1 MLEEQD
7 RVYAGKLLREI
18 GDTVTLGFLSTDH
31 PENTRFKKFIEAFA
45 SLSDRIRVE
54 VRESAGEDLPA
65 IIVGGQVYYHAIP
78 DKTEFSPFM
87 DAISLSAKDRPSIV
101 FPNGADLK
109 VIVMPGCI
117 YCPNAVRN
125 AVGFAFSNNGVQV
138 SIIDGMMFQ
147 PAIAKFDIKSAPT
160 TIIND
165 QVFLTGVIPENDL
178 IRWVRNT
185 NEKRFSIDDFVTMI
199 KEGNA
204 HKLAG
209 MMIDDGIIYPDFLSL
224 LRDDQWSLRL
234 GAMVVLEDIHE
245 KKPSLIK
252 TVIKEIEQ
260 DLFDNDLRNRCDA
273 AFLIGNIGGKDS
285 IPVLESAMA
294 ARKEE
299 AFLESLEEAIS
310 LIRNRE

>member
-1 MLEEQD
+1 MLEERD
-7 RVYAGKLLREI
+7 RIYAKKSLRET
-18 GDTVTLGFLSTDH
+18 GDPVTLEFLSTDH
-31 PENTRFKKFIEAFA
+31 PENTRFKKFIDAFA

-78 DKTEFSPFM
+78 DKTEFPTFM
-87 DAISLSAKDRPSIV
+87 DTISLAAKDRLSLPAK
-101 FPNGADLK
+101 NGADLK

-117 YCPNAVRN
+117 HCPNAVRN
-125 AVGFAFSNNGVQV
+125 AVGFALSNNGVKV

-147 PAIAKFDIKSAPT
+147 VAIAKFDIKSAPT

-178 IRWVRNT
+178 TRWVHKT

-204 HKLAG
+204 YKLAD

-224 LRDDQWSLRL
+224 LQDDQWSLRL
-234 GAMVVLEDIHE
+234 GAMVVLEDIHG
-245 KKPSLIK
+245 KKPSLIR
-252 TVIKEIEQ
+252 TVIREIEQ
-260 DLFDNDLRNRCDA
+260 HLFENDLRNRCDA
-273 AFLIGNIGGKDS
+273 AFLIGNIGGQDS
-285 IPVLESAMA
+285 IPFLESAMA
-294 ARKEE
+294 IREE
-299 AFLESLEEAIS
+299 DAFLECAEEAVS